1 MARATNDVFDD
12 WARRGRAQGMERGH
26 FVRGV
31 QALEA
36 IPLRSGSPSLDL
48 GCGNGWAA
56 RWLGARTGGPSV
68 GVDAAAEMVAEAS
81 RNRGEGLSFARAAFE
96 ALPFADGGFSQ
107 VFSMEAL
114 YYADELDVALS
125 EAHRVLRPEGTLTV
139 CTDFFVENPHCH
151 DWPDKMRIPMTLL
164 AEAGWAAAFERAGL
178 SEVRTFR
185 CLDGRPVDPELP
197 DAQRRSQRHFREQV
211 GALAIQG
218 RA

>member
-1 MARATNDVFDD
+1 MGRATNEVFDD
-12 WARRGRAQGMERGH
+12 WARRGRAAGMERGH

-31 QALEA
+31 QALQA
-36 IPLRSGSPSLDL
+36 IPLQRGAASLDL

-56 RWLGARTGGPSV
+56 RWLAERTGGPSF
-68 GVDAAAEMVAEAS
+68 GVDAAAEMVAEAA
-81 RNRGEGLSFARAAFE
+81 RVGGEGSSFARAAFE

-114 YYADELDVALS
+114 YYADQLDVALC
-125 EAHRVLRPEGTLTV
+125 EARRVLRSQGTLTV

-151 DWPDKMRIPMTLL
+151 DWPEKMHIPMTLL
-164 AEAGWAAAFERAGL
+164 TEVAWAEAFERAGF
-178 SEVRTFR
+178 SEVTTFR

-197 DAQRRSQRHFREQV
+197 EAQRRSQRHFREQV

>member
-1 MARATNDVFDD
+1 MGQATNEVFDD

-36 IPLRSGSPSLDL
+36 IPLTSGSPSLDL

-56 RWLGARTGGPSV
+56 RWLRGRTGGPSV
-68 GVDAAAEMVAEAS
+68 GVDAAAEMVAEAV
-81 RNRGEGLSFARAAFE
+81 RAGGRGLSFARAAFE
-96 ALPFADGGFSQ
+96 ALPFADAGFSQ

-114 YYADELDVALS
+114 YYADDLDVALG
-125 EAHRVLRPEGTLTV
+125 EARRVLRPGGTLTV

-151 DWPDKMRIPMTLL
+151 DWPDKMHIPMTLL
-164 AEAGWAAAFERAGL
+164 GEADWSAALERVGF
-178 SEVRTFR
+178 SDVVTFR

-197 DAQRRSQRHFREQV
+197 DARRAAQRHFREEI
-211 GALAIQG
+211 GALAVRG